1 MKIDL
6 YVKVCLTV
14 IAVSLGTIAFKD
26 FAKPAHAQ
34 TKVQWFQ
41 YNIVDVL
48 DAIYDAKLAVYDNTQ
63 LLRNIEDDVIG
74 IRKSVFSIEL
84 TLEEEK

>member
-34 TKVQWFQ
+34 TKVQWF
-41 YNIVDVL
+41 
-48 DAIYDAKLAVYDNTQ
+48 
-63 LLRNIEDDVIG
+63 
-74 IRKSVFSIEL
+74 
-84 TLEEEK
+84 